1 MSLLVISAGDEG
13 SITALRNQPGTPT
26 GSNADTVRSSNP
38 GSKAPQRGIALPDF
52 KMKTVSAA
60 LTPHLAGDVTA
71 LATCWRS
78 RAGIAW
84 C

>member
-1 MSLLVISAGDEG
+1 VISAGDEG
-13 SITALRNQPGTPT
+13 SITTLRNQPGSPTT

-60 LTPHLAGDVTA
+60 LTRRRDGARYLLEITRRDGVV
-71 LATCWRS
+71 LS
-78 RAGIAW
+78 
-84 C
+84 